1 MASMRAVRVHEY
13 GGIERL
19 TLETVAVPSP
29 GAGQVLVRVHAAG
42 VGPWDVL
49 VREGKSDLGQS
60 LPLVIGSDISGVV
73 EGVGADV
80 TRVRAGDEVFG
91 LTNEQF
97 TGGYAEYALASAES
111 IASKP
116 ASLTHV
122 QAASVPVIGVTA
134 WQMLFEYAEVGPQTR
149 VLVLGAAGNVGAY
162 AVQLARNAGA
172 EVIAVVHA
180 KDIDAVRA
188 LRPAKVVEARESLPS
203 ANVVIDTVGGD
214 LLERSFDSLSP
225 GGVVVSAVQPPD
237 PAKTEAR
244 GVRARYFIVQVR
256 TPLLRAIGERIDAG
270 GVAPHVGDVLDLT
283 QARLAHEMLAG
294 RPHRSGKIVL
304 RIDRG

>member
-13 GGIERL
+13 GGIDRL

-29 GAGQVLVRVHAAG
+29 SAREVLVRVHAAG

-73 EGVGADV
+73 ESVGSDV
-80 TRVRAGDEVFG
+80 AGLNVGDEVFG

-97 TGGYAEYALASAES
+97 TGGYAEFALANAAS
-111 IASKP
+111 IAPKP
-116 ASLTHV
+116 ARLTHV
-122 QAASVPVIGVTA
+122 EAASVPVIGVTA
-134 WQMLFEYAEVGPQTR
+134 WQMLFEYAEVGPHTR

-172 EVIAVVHA
+172 EVIAVAHA

-188 LRPAKVVEARESLPS
+188 LRPAEVVEAGRSLPS
-203 ANVVIDTVGGD
+203 TNVVIDTVGGD
-214 LLERSFDSLSP
+214 LLARSFDSLSP
-225 GGVVVSAVQPPD
+225 GGVVVSAVEPPD
-237 PAKTEAR
+237 PAKAEAR
-244 GVRARYFIVQVR
+244 GVRARYFIVQVTAAR
-256 TPLLRAIGERIDAG
+256 LGEISARIATEA
-270 GVAPHVGDVLDLT
+270 VKIHVGEVLDLA
-283 QARLAHEMLAG
+283 QARQAHEMLAG
-294 RPHRSGKIVL
+294 RPHRAGKIVL
-304 RIDRG
+304 RVAGR